1 MIAAA
6 CRAMQLGVEKLP
18 ILLVSNRH
26 KVPIKNRRN
35 PLKIHHDDIVYP
47 SQNRGV
53 SRTHEPGR

>member
-26 KVPIKNRRN
+26 KVPIENRRN
-35 PLKIHHDDIVYP
+35 PLKIHVDDSVYP

-53 SRTHEPGR
+53 GRTHEPRR